1 MKNAGDSM
9 KLRFSTVAIALGVL
23 FVALATR
30 AERASAQSLSA
41 GAVTLVGLI
50 GGDEKGGGAIAD
62 FYAEFGRAR
71 LGAGL
76 GVGVITNPDGERS
89 RVFTP
94 VGLSAAYLVGD
105 PGGAGLELRG
115 RAGLWGGATD
125 QGLRSGAWGSVGLW
139 GRFGLGARAALLVGC
154 DLWLQSA
161 SDRVFYVA
169 PGLGFSW
176 MSP

>member
-9 KLRFSTVAIALGVL
+9 KLRFSS
-23 FVALATR
+23 VALAFAVLFAALVTG
-30 AERASAQSLSA
+30 AERAAAQSLSA

-71 LGAGL
+71 IGAGL

-94 VGLSAAYLVGD
+94 VGVSAAYLVGELA
-105 PGGAGLELRG
+105 GVGLELRG

-125 QGLRSGAWGSVGLW
+125 QGLRSGAWGSLGLW
-139 GRFGLGARAALLVGC
+139 GRISLGARAALLVGC
-154 DLWLQSA
+154 DVWLQSA
-161 SDRVFYVA
+161 GDRVFYVA

-176 MSP
+176 MAP